1 MKKLRAILILSFIAL
16 SLTGYSQLNVD
27 SYGNTT
33 IKYGTFSP
41 GVDAILNFGNSDHYI
56 KSIFGYGIK
65 IGTVG
70 ATDILRIKQY
80 GTIGINR
87 DPDSSFKLDVNGNI
101 RVNTTTYSSDQ
112 RLKTDINLTTNSFD
126 KINQIQGVSYKMIS
140 DDSLR
145 QGESLKPDVNRQFG
159 FIAQDFQ
166 KIFPELIYEDSKG
179 YLSIDYVSMIPVLI
193 EAIKTQQIQIED
205 LKKQLES
212 LTK

>member
-1 MKKLRAILILSFIAL
+1 MKTIRAILILSFIAL
-16 SLTGYSQLNVD
+16 SLMGYSQLKVD
-27 SYGNTT
+27 NYGNTT

-65 IGTVG
+65 IGTLG

-101 RVNTTTYSSDQ
+101 RVNTTIYSSDQ
-112 RLKTDINLTTNSFD
+112 RLKTDIKLISNSFD

-140 DDSLR
+140 DDSLLH
-145 QGESLKPDVNRQFG
+145 GDSLKPDVDR
-159 FIAQDFQ
+159 D
-166 KIFPELIYEDSKG
+166 IY
-179 YLSIDYVSMIPVLI
+179 P
-193 EAIKTQQIQIED
+193 
-205 LKKQLES
+205 
-212 LTK
+212 

>member
-1 MKKLRAILILSFIAL
+1 M
-16 SLTGYSQLNVD
+16 LT
-27 SYGNTT
+27 
-33 IKYGTFSP
+33 
-41 GVDAILNFGNSDHYI
+41 
-56 KSIFGYGIK
+56 
-65 IGTVG
+65 
-70 ATDILRIKQY
+70 
-80 GTIGINR
+80 R

-112 RLKTDINLTTNSFD
+112 RLKTDIKLITNSFD

-140 DDSLR
+140 DDTLR

>member
-33 IKYGTFSP
+33 IKYGTFSQ
-41 GVDAILNFGNSDHYI
+41 GVDAVLNFGNSDHYI

-126 KINQIQGVSYKMIS
+126 KIKQIQGVSYKMIP
-140 DDSLR
+140 DDSFR
-145 QGESLKPDVNRQFG
+145 PYRQFHSD
-159 FIAQDFQ
+159 IFQ
-166 KIFPELIYEDSKG
+166 KR
-179 YLSIDYVSMIPVLI
+179 
-193 EAIKTQQIQIED
+193 
-205 LKKQLES
+205 
-212 LTK
+212 